1 MGGVWHKWALAWSMR
16 CYEKAR
22 FRLHSSHSQIDGGF
36 TSAPLHVCK
45 KPPVSLWRL
54 RACRFHE
61 AENCWSWS
69 CSDIWDCSAL
79 PCLLGQLW
87 LTNTQ
92 ILRAERWFNYRIRR
106 EEVIR
111 VVLNPG
117 ECTSV
122 TAGAVVRSLV
132 GTLLAGVVTEM
143 ALPPHRV
150 TPLLTADFAASVIK
164 EPAGEDVVHY
174 DHAKSVALFLGRDTR
189 LKKFSVESA
198 FSSSFLTTCG
208 FCWIVV
214 HQMFHVISVTLRGL
228 NADVCVSYRV
238 AGQLVQSSLSGPV
251 HCWQVT
257 SHRWHFLWPMYSP
270 ADGEQQ

>member
-1 MGGVWHKWALAWSMR
+1 MSLGLIHAMLRKSTISLTLQSQPDRWRFYVCTTARLQ
-16 CYEKAR
+16 KATCVTL
-22 FRLHSSHSQIDGGF
+22 RLG
-36 TSAPLHVCK
+36 
-45 KPPVSLWRL
+45 
-54 RACRFHE
+54 ACRFHD

-164 EPAGEDVVHY
+164 EPAGEDVVHN
-174 DHAKSVALFLGRDTR
+174 DHAKSVALF
-189 LKKFSVESA
+189 
-198 FSSSFLTTCG
+198 
-208 FCWIVV
+208 
-214 HQMFHVISVTLRGL
+214 
-228 NADVCVSYRV
+228 
-238 AGQLVQSSLSGPV
+238 
-251 HCWQVT
+251 
-257 SHRWHFLWPMYSP
+257 
-270 ADGEQQ
+270 